1 MKPAR
6 KARRGPAL
14 LLGVGAAA
22 SSALCGLPADAQTAQ
37 TAPVGDAKPTETKK
51 PDAETPTI
59 TVTGQRPQTKRTPDS
74 VTYDTS
80 DNAQGQAGTAA
91 DVLSTV
97 PSVNVSGDGSVTVR
111 GSGNVQVY
119 VNGRP
124 TASMQ
129 GDSRSTTLQSMS
141 GSSIAGVEVITTP
154 SAKYDSNGG
163 AIVNLIL
170 KKGADPG
177 PHATVTANAGD
188 RGRKNVVVAGSY
200 GAGSLAANLNVSL
213 RDDVRLTRTFGDR
226 RLRSPDGTVI
236 GRNVRVARY
245 TPTHARAF
253 HVDGSL
259 EYKLSPSA
267 DLGADFSFERS
278 SPKNRIYEHRID
290 YDAADTVTAEY
301 DRVRTGVY
309 YNRSS
314 DASVYYQQR
323 GSQTRDSLKVVAQSG
338 RSSVEFDR
346 PFVTTF
352 TVPAAPPTGERI
364 YNRYV
369 TRQQRLAIDYEKPLG
384 RRLRLSLGTEL
395 KRTDIRQ
402 DNGRASID
410 PATAGDLSNP
420 PVLYLFDARQT
431 SAAAYATLQ
440 AQLGRWT
447 LQAGERGQIVTIDPH
462 LSPST
467 ALLHRRITGANHSL
481 SVTREIGAGQVS
493 AKLNRAL
500 QLFDPR
506 DLNPL
511 VTYVDPVNRSVGDPT
526 LLPQK
531 VLSAEAGYGLSKGA
545 RDASASFYY
554 KRVDD
559 ILVDYNFFIAD
570 NVQVGAKQNSGSAS
584 SYGVEA
590 SLSDALTKTLKYSV
604 TGNLFHSTLP
614 VLDGDGS
621 RQTDRRFS
629 YIVQGSLDWKPNGK
643 NQIHLDGRIQGPT
656 LVPQGVRSGTASL
669 NLVWRHTLS
678 PRLAVSLTA
687 QNIVQRTYVT
697 TRIDAP
703 TAFDVSRSLNGRQA
717 IFVGV
722 KYKLR

>member
-1 MKPAR
+1 MRPGR

-14 LLGVGAAA
+14 LLGAAA
-22 SSALCGLPADAQTAQ
+22 AATSALGGFPADAQTAQ
-37 TAPVGDAKPTETKK
+37 TAAPDSKPKEAKK
-51 PDAETPTI
+51 PAAEAPTI

-74 VTYDTS
+74 VTYDTR
-80 DNAQGQAGTAA
+80 DNAQGQAGSAA
-91 DVLSTV
+91 DVLGTV

-119 VNGRP
+119 VNGKP
-124 TASMQ
+124 AASMQ
-129 GDSRSTTLQSMS
+129 GDQSATTLQSMP

-177 PHATVTANAGD
+177 PHAIVTANAGD
-188 RGRKNVVVAGSY
+188 RGRKNLVVAGSY

-226 RLRSPDGTVI
+226 RLRAPDGAFI

-245 TPTHARAF
+245 APTHARAF

-267 DLGADFSFERS
+267 DLGADFSVERS
-278 SPKNRIYEHRID
+278 SPKNRIDEHRID
-290 YDAADTVTAEY
+290 YDASDIVTAEY

-309 YNRSS
+309 YNRAY
-314 DASVYYQQR
+314 DASVYYQKR
-323 GSQTRDSLKVVAQSG
+323 GSNTRDSLKIVAQSG
-338 RSSVEFDR
+338 RSAVEYDR
-346 PFVTTF
+346 PFVITY

-384 RRLRLSLGTEL
+384 KRVRLSLGAEL

-420 PVLYLFDARQT
+420 PILYRFDARQT

-440 AQLGRWT
+440 ARLGRWT
-447 LQAGERGQIVTIDPH
+447 LQAGERGQIVTVEPH

-467 ALLHRRITGANHSL
+467 ALLRRRITGVNHSL
-481 SVTREIGAGQVS
+481 SATREAGAGQVS
-493 AKLNRAL
+493 AKLNRTL

-531 VLSAEAGYGLSKGA
+531 VLSAEAGYSLSKGA

-559 ILVDYNFFIAD
+559 ILVDYNVFIAD
-570 NVQVGAKQNSGSAS
+570 NLQVSAKQNSGSAT

-604 TGNLFHSTLP
+604 TGNVFHSILP

-621 RQTDRRFS
+621 RQTERRFS
-629 YIVQGSLDWKPNGK
+629 YIVQASLDWKPDGK
-643 NQIHLDGRIQGPT
+643 DQIRLDGRIQGPT

-678 PRLAVSLTA
+678 PRLTLSLTA

-717 IFVGV
+717 IFAGLR
-722 KYKLR
+722 YKLR